1 MTFKWFYFF
10 LTVVANAATIYVSPD
25 GSNSNT
31 GLSPATPLRT
41 LSAAAFHFSIT
52 PTIKSIRLRRNATY
66 INDPLSLAL
75 TSPFILSDYGDKS
88 LPRPYLQHA
97 RGINNIA
104 SACIH
109 LHGDLTNLYVGDLH
123 FSGCSRGL
131 VLATSP
137 TITSKNITIQNNIF
151 KDIRTPFFSYT
162 PPSGKWAPA
171 ILLDGGNLVNL
182 TVKNNVATRIDVF
195 FSSTAYVTGMNL
207 DSNTVLQCS
216 GNCYSLGSGVGLVL
230 ENSVFLRDMST
241 RLFLYGT
248 TDVIVGGLTG
258 MNQLI
263 NNDFNQRSEY
273 QSGPDGCAFDFE
285 TAATGFQVTGNT
297 FSKSFGAGIMIFGHS
312 STSKNITIANNVF
325 DKSGCLQARQDQG
338 GISVMCPNGHKP
350 TGNVRNNIFFNCDSG
365 ESNAKAIFIAP
376 DVPGCAA
383 GLNMIGNNIYNS
395 TAKPLKMVTEPQI
408 NLNPPAPTDTAT
420 TGTNTVVA
428 STTTVGKF
436 FLSQ

>member
-1 MTFKWFYFF
+1 
-10 LTVVANAATIYVSPD
+10 
-25 GSNSNT
+25 
-31 GLSPATPLRT
+31 
-41 LSAAAFHFSIT
+41 
-52 PTIKSIRLRRNATY
+52 
-66 INDPLSLAL
+66 
-75 TSPFILSDYGDKS
+75 
-88 LPRPYLQHA
+88 
-97 RGINNIA
+97 
-104 SACIH
+104 
-109 LHGDLTNLYVGDLH
+109 
-123 FSGCSRGL
+123 
-131 VLATSP
+131 
-137 TITSKNITIQNNIF
+137 
-151 KDIRTPFFSYT
+151 
-162 PPSGKWAPA
+162 
-171 ILLDGGNLVNL
+171 L
-182 TVKNNVATRIDVF
+182 TVKNNIATRIDVF
-195 FSSTAYVTGMNL
+195 FSSTAHVTGMNL

-350 TGNVRNNIFFNCDSG
+350 TGNVRNNNFFNCDSG

-395 TAKPLKMVTEPQI
+395 TDKPLKMVTEPQI

-428 STTTVGKF
+428 STTTVGK
-436 FLSQ
+436 